1 MEAAGC
7 AAEMTAT
14 LAGGGLFAAIV
25 MIGLIFIG
33 PGLFA
38 LTVGLIEIMFLG
50 VTGTAVAAGRV
61 LFGQPWE
68 VIARR
73 DGETCAWH
81 VFGHR
86 GARALVTEVETAIAL
101 GADPTTVRPDA
112 LDRHTL
118 DSTAE
123 TLRLYRRNGFRWL
136 GNVFGLLLGAAGIAL
151 VFVVG
156 VLAA

>member
-1 MEAAGC
+1 
-7 AAEMTAT
+7 MTARLDDWEVGVVWLHRRLRRPDQMMAARWRAAT
-14 LAGGGLFAAIV
+14 RRDRDEPLRDEAGV
-25 MIGLIFIG
+25 
-33 PGLFA
+33 
-38 LTVGLIEIMFLG
+38 
-50 VTGTAVAAGRV
+50 GTAVAAGRV

-73 DGETCAWH
+73 DGETCAWR